1 MNQERKVAPSAA
13 SDPQVSLG
21 GVFATPPPVLSGDQY
36 ARLLRDAW
44 GVTVGSVRP
53 LPSERDLNVLVDD
66 RYVLKVANPAED
78 PDVLDMENA
87 AMAHVRQVSPDL
99 PIPALIPATS
109 GEAVAAV
116 TDAGGRRCL
125 ARLITIVPG
134 QSHEGR
140 PVTCDLAEQAGGLA
154 ARTSLALQGLFHRAG
169 GRVFDWD
176 VRRAPAALAQ
186 PGVVDSLGAA
196 GRPLAG
202 LLPRLAAAVKAT
214 GALPAGLNHGDV
226 TLTNILTSAGEN
238 ARDRV
243 IVTGLIDF
251 GDIHHTAHVC
261 DLAATLTAVLRNT
274 AGEQPAGTWELAAA
288 VLDGYQRH
296 RLLSPQEAEVLGDL
310 VLTRL
315 AWMVAISS
323 RRAAAHPEN
332 RAYISQYDASNGR
345 ILEELLRL
353 GPEAVTRR
361 LRDLTGT
368 ARAAWPAP
376 RASAAGAAA
385 RDADDTLLSRRR
397 AVTGG
402 PLSPLFYSRP
412 LEVVR
417 GAGPWLFAA
426 DGSRYLDAYNN
437 VAVVGH
443 AHPAVVQSVSS
454 QLALLNTHSRYLHSG
469 IVELAERILA
479 TMPDSLDTILFT
491 TSGTEANELAWRM
504 ATACTGGNAAVIAEH
519 AYHGSSKWLADLSSN
534 EWPDGY
540 RPAHVSTFAAPRA
553 GSGGIGRE
561 TAVDRVAAAASR
573 LGAAGDRAA
582 LLLADLGFT
591 SEGILDAPADF
602 VAGLVDGA
610 RRAGALF
617 LADEVQSGFGR
628 AGPAFWRFAL
638 AGITPDIV
646 TLGKP
651 MGAGYPIG
659 AVITRRE
666 ISDRLARDY
675 EYFSTFAATPA
686 AAAAGL
692 AVLDI
697 LQQQALPEQAARV
710 GEYLRRRLR
719 QLARHD
725 ARLGEVRGTGLMAGV
740 DVLGHRETHAAQ
752 RRAFAR
758 TLLDALRDH
767 HVLAGL
773 TGPDGT
779 VLKVRPP
786 LIWREEHADQFIG
799 ALEAALTQIG
809 PS

>member
-1 MNQERKVAPSAA
+1 MSREWKVAPSAA
-13 SDPQVSLG
+13 RGNQVSLG

-36 ARLLRDAW
+36 AQLLRDAW
-44 GVTVGSVRP
+44 GLTVGSVRP

-99 PIPALIPATS
+99 PVPALLPATS
-109 GEAVAAV
+109 GAAVAAV

-176 VRRAPAALAQ
+176 VRRAPAALAK
-186 PGVVDSLGAA
+186 PGVIDSLGAA

-226 TLTNILTSAGEN
+226 TLTNILTSVGEN

-243 IVTGLIDF
+243 VVTGLIDF

-296 RLLSPQEAEVLGDL
+296 RLLSPGEAEVLGDL

-323 RRAAAHPEN
+323 RRAATHPEN

-345 ILEELLRL
+345 ILEELLRM

-368 ARAAWPAP
+368 ARAARP
-376 RASAAGAAA
+376 
-385 RDADDTLLSRRR
+385 ADDTLLSRRR
-397 AVTGG
+397 AATGG

-412 LEVVR
+412 LELVR

-454 QLALLNTHSRYLHSG
+454 QLARLNTHSRYLHSG

-553 GSGGIGRE
+553 ESGRRGRE
-561 TAVDRVAAAASR
+561 TAVDRVTAATSR
-573 LGAAGDRAA
+573 LAAAGDRAA
-582 LLLADLGFT
+582 LVLADLGFT

-610 RRAGALF
+610 HQAGALF

-740 DVLGHRETHAAQ
+740 DVLGRQETAP